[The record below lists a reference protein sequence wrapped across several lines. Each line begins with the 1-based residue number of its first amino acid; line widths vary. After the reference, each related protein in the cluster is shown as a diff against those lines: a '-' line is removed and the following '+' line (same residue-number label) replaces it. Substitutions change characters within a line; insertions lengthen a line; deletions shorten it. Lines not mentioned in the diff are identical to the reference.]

1 LEKLDMLSKRLLART
16 FAYHNASQPESER
29 RMVPQSAQAEQ
40 GHRRAL
46 TALVVALLA
55 LAGRAHAQIVA
66 FGANNFAGANV
77 AATAA
82 IPAQLQLM
90 LRAKGYGVTVLNAA
104 VYGNT
109 TADMRTRLERDI
121 PARTAIVVLDTSGG
135 LYNDTLKGISRAQG
149 MANLAAIKARLA
161 ARNIKVIPFSA
172 AFIPP
177 QYHQPDGVHLTPEGH
192 RLAASNLMVPVTQAL
207 GAAPV
212 VAQSLP
218 QTCLAD
224 ARRWCPA
231 AAEGEGRRRC
241 LREHRGRVSRDC
253 LRDLA
258 VNP

>member
-1 LEKLDMLSKRLLART
+1 MLSKRQLART
-16 FAYHNASQPESER
+16 FAYHNASQPESEPG
-29 RMVPQSAQAEQ
+29 MVPESAQAEQ
-40 GHRRAL
+40 GYRRTLA
-46 TALVVALLA
+46 ALVIALLA

-66 FGANNFAGANV
+66 LGANNFSGGNI
-77 AATAA
+77 AAAAA

-90 LRAKGYGVTVLNAA
+90 LRAKGYGVMVLNAGI
-104 VYGNT
+104 YGDT
-109 TADMRTRLERDI
+109 TAAMRARLDRDI
-121 PARTAIVVLDTSGG
+121 PAGTAIVVLDTSGG

-149 MANLAAIKARLA
+149 LANLAAIKARLA
-161 ARNIKVIPFSA
+161 ARNIKVITFSA

-192 RLAASNLMVPVTQAL
+192 RLAASNLMTPVTQAL

-212 VAQSLP
+212 VAQTLP
-218 QTCLAD
+218 QACLAD

-231 AAEGEGRRRC
+231 APEGEGRRQC

-258 VNP
+258 VDP